1 MGLLTLITL
10 SCGQVYRPV
19 VIPCSLGAGLPG
31 CPLELPPTPAGFHTV
46 FALSTNLPDFPGGA
60 IQIDVSG
67 DSIAAETP
75 SSDKSAPNLGNEPTH
90 AVILPNLSRV
100 FVSSAGSIA
109 GGVDVVSSFTPSF
122 QSTVANGLGA
132 VNTVSLPSLQGQSSA
147 ITALIQNGTVVTV
160 TLASPLLSGSSPTD
174 LVLTQT
180 PVVITGETTAGFFG
194 YNGTFTITAIN
205 PTTLTYSDT
214 TTTPLPPCAPN
225 SLPLIPPCP
234 STGTASIPGQP
245 VYLASTES
253 AAMYVANFNSNS
265 VAKINTATNV
275 VTNAATVYQ
284 PSAPASPAPNPVAM
298 AETPNGLKLYVA
310 NQGNNTV
317 SSFNTLDLSQNI
329 VTSFTGSSPVW
340 VVARGDSQKVYVLTQ
355 GDGQLVTIDV
365 TTDTVTSNFAVGIG
379 ANFIFFDPILNRL
392 YVVNPSTNLVYI
404 FSDTGGPNDTPL
416 PLTPNGLAI
425 PGLNANTVPLCATC
439 SAAVPVSVT
448 ALPDGSRFYVA
459 TYQVSSPCSDGLAGT
474 TSACIVPGVV
484 VFDANSLAVKTTL
497 TLLTNPPFASQ
508 SGQYQ
513 YAVPLATACGALP
526 TVPPPSPPALYAP
539 GNTRFRIFTT
549 AAADSTRVYVSMCD
563 AGAIAVINTTNNN
576 ANSAGGGGNPSDTLV
591 TDLPAP
597 FSAGAIQSNGEPL
610 NQNPIFLLTGQ

>member
-31 CPLELPPTPAGFHTV
+31 CPLELPPTPAGFHNV
-46 FALSTNLPDFPGGA
+46 FAVSTNLPAYPGAA

-67 DSIAAETP
+67 DSIVAETP
-75 SSDKSAPNLGNEPTH
+75 SSDKSAPNLGNVPTH
-90 AVILPNLSRV
+90 AAILPNLSRV

-109 GGVDVVSSFTPSF
+109 GGVDVVSSFTPAF

-132 VNTVSLPSLQGQSSA
+132 VNTVSLPSLLGQSSA
-147 ITALIQNGTVVTV
+147 ITGLIQTGNVVTV
-160 TLASPLLSGSSPTD
+160 TLASPLLSGPSRTD
-174 LVLTQT
+174 LVLMGT
-180 PVVITGETTAGFFG
+180 PVVISGETTAGFFG
-194 YNGTFTITAIN
+194 YNGTFTITAIT
-205 PTTLTYSDT
+205 PTTLTYSDP
-214 TTTPLPPCAPN
+214 TPNLPQCTAN
-225 SLPLIPPCP
+225 SLTIPPCP

-265 VAKINTATNV
+265 VAKLNTTTNV

-284 PSAPASPAPNPVAM
+284 PSAAASPAPNPVAM

-317 SSFNTLDLSQNI
+317 TSFNTLDLSQNV
-329 VTSFTGSSPVW
+329 VTNFTGSSPVW
-340 VVARGDSQKVYVLTQ
+340 VAARGDSQKVYVLTQ
-355 GDGQLVTIDV
+355 GDGQLETIDV
-365 TTDTVTSNFAVGIG
+365 TTDTVTSSFEVGIG

-416 PLTPNGLAI
+416 PLTPNGLAM
-425 PGLNANTVPLCATC
+425 PGLSATTKPVACATC
-439 SAAVPVSVT
+439 GAAVPVSVT

-459 TYQVSSPCSDGLAGT
+459 TYQVSSPCSDSLAGT
-474 TSACIVPGVV
+474 TSACIVPGLV

-513 YAVPLATACGALP
+513 YAVPLATACGAVP
-526 TVPPPSPPALYAP
+526 TVPPPIPPALYAP

-549 AAADSTRVYVSMCD
+549 ASADSTRVYVGMCD
-563 AGAIAVINTTNNN
+563 AGAIAVINTTNSN
-576 ANSAGGGGNPSDTLV
+576 ANSAGGSGNPSDTLV

-597 FSAGAIQSNGEPL
+597 FSAGTIQANGEPL
-610 NQNPIFLLTGQ
+610 NQNPIFMLTGQ